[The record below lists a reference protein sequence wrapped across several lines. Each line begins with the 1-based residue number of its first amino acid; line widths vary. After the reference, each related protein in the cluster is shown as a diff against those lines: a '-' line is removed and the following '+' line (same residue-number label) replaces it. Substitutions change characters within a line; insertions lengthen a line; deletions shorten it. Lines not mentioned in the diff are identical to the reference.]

1 LALALCARSQGD
13 PTLGR
18 KSAQRRG
25 PDREYPHDGHPVVVG
40 LNARLG
46 VGTSCRVDGRLY
58 SRKRNR
64 RLADSIELE
73 N

>member
-1 LALALCARSQGD
+1 
-13 PTLGR
+13 
-18 KSAQRRG
+18 
-25 PDREYPHDGHPVVVG
+25 VVVG

-58 SRKRNR
+58 SRKLNR